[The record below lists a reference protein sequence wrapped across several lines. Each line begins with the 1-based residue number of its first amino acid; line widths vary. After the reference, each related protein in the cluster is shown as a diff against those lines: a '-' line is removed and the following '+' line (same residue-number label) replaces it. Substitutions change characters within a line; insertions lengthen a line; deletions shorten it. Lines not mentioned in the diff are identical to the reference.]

1 MADTLKNKVAVITGG
16 TSGIGEATVELFVS
30 EGAKV
35 VFCGRSEEK
44 GKALQARVGDN
55 CLFVVADVMNEADI
69 KSTIDTAVE
78 MFGGLDILFNNAGGP
93 VLGTLTEVDEAQIHY
108 SMQLLYS
115 SAVLGMKHA
124 IAHLEAR
131 GGGAI
136 INNSSVA
143 ALRLGQ
149 GNLLYSAA
157 KAALTH
163 YSRLAGVELGPKG
176 IRVNCISP
184 GAIARPIFYGG
195 SQRANNLSDE
205 ENETKMKKLEGNLAK
220 ANPMRTSGIAK
231 DIAEGALYLASDAG
245 KFVNAHDL
253 VIDGGRTHMFHEPP
267 QGSE

>member
-1 MADTLKNKVAVITGG
+1 MSERLNGKVAVITGG
-16 TSGIGEATVELFVS
+16 TSGIGEATVELFVR

-44 GKALQARVGDN
+44 GRALQERLGDN
-55 CLFVVADVMNEADI
+55 AVYVLADVTSEADI
-69 KSTIDTAVE
+69 SRTINTAVDT
-78 MFGGLDILFNNAGGP
+78 FGGLDILFNNAGGP
-93 VLGTLTEVDEAQIHY
+93 VLGSLTDVDEDKIHY

-124 IAHLEAR
+124 IPHMEAR
-131 GGGAI
+131 GGGSI

-163 YSRLAGVELGPKG
+163 YSRLAGAELGAKN

-184 GAIARPIFYGG
+184 GAIATPIFYGG
-195 SQRANNLSDE
+195 SQRANTLSDA
-205 ENETKMKKLEGNLAK
+205 ENEAKMEKLAGNLAK
-220 ANPMRTSGIAK
+220 ANPLRASGYAF

-245 KFVNAHDL
+245 RFVNCHDL
-253 VIDGGRTHMFHEPP
+253 VIDGGRIQMFNEP
-267 QGSE
+267 SS